1 MGKEW
6 SSDHQTYAHFILL
19 LLSLTTHR
27 RPVRSWLCS
36 CVQSAVAWFANIP
49 TRIFPRTVEALK
61 LRPERFAV
69 DALCNRNAIG
79 TLLSNFI
86 LPLQD
91 DGIIITQDSKV
102 GPAMARHTCISM

>member
-1 MGKEW
+1 M
-6 SSDHQTYAHFILL
+6 
-19 LLSLTTHR
+19 
-27 RPVRSWLCS
+27 
-36 CVQSAVAWFANIP
+36 
-49 TRIFPRTVEALK
+49 
-61 LRPERFAV
+61 RPERFAV